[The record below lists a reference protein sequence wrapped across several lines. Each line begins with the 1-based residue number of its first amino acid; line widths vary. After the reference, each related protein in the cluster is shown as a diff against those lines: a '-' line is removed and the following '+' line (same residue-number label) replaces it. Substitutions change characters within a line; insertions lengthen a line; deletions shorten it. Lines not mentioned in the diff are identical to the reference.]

1 MAERFAEPAS
11 AVGAVALVGPMAAGK
26 SVVGRLAAAR
36 LGIPFVDT
44 DALIEDRAGNIPKIF
59 DAVGESGFRRIE
71 RDVVVEV
78 LDQAVQEV
86 CIVALGGG
94 AVLNGDVRDA
104 LHRLKRVVWLTA
116 PSEEL
121 WRRAA
126 AAGAAERPL
135 ARDEETFARLLA
147 VRAPVYAEVASAE
160 VPNDGTRPLETVVD
174 AVVKLACGQTRGAMV
189 CRRGEDA
196 PG

>member
-36 LGIPFVDT
+36 LDIPFVDT

-78 LDQAVQEV
+78 LDQAMHEV

-94 AVLNGDVRDA
+94 AVLSGDVRDA
-104 LHRLKRVVWLTA
+104 LHRLERVVWLTA
-116 PSEEL
+116 PSGVL
-121 WRRAA
+121 WGRAA

-174 AVVKLACGQTRGAMV
+174 AVVSLACGEIRSTRA
-189 CRRGEDA
+189 RLSGEDA
-196 PG
+196 RE